1 MGQTKEW
8 IINHLAER
16 IDAEIIY
23 HKQLTETQQKTETM
37 KQSKIT
43 SVQGT
48 GTFKDLFK
56 FEIAFENGDVG
67 TMFKK
72 SQNPFVAVGDRVE
85 YEITDSGKGHKIAI
99 KNKLDAPNNPAG
111 SQPQST
117 TQPDQLSSP
126 NNKEM
131 HLIRQFGC
139 RMAFDILTA
148 SGNVGDDPHVFASNV
163 IDMCEILTKY
173 VMNGK

>member
-16 IDAEIIY
+16 IDAKIIY
-23 HKQLTETQQKTETM
+23 HKQLTETQQKSETM

-67 TMFKK
+67 TIFKK

-111 SQPQST
+111 SQPQSF
-117 TQPDQLSSP
+117 DDRQL
-126 NNKEM
+126 
-131 HLIRQFGC
+131 LIVRQSQLK
-139 RMAFDILTA
+139 MAFDILTA

>member
-23 HKQLTETQQKTETM
+23 HKQLTETQQKSETM

-117 TQPDQLSSP
+117 TNDFENREFRIVRQSQL
-126 NNKEM
+126 K
-131 HLIRQFGC
+131 
-139 RMAFDILTA
+139 MAFDILTA

>member
-99 KNKLDAPNNPAG
+99 KNKLDAPNNPANQTIQ
-111 SQPQST
+111 QPQF
-117 TQPDQLSSP
+117 DDRQL
-126 NNKEM
+126 
-131 HLIRQFGC
+131 LIVRQSQLK
-139 RMAFDILTA
+139 MAFDILSA